1 MSTTSER
8 PVDRGRDDAD
18 AFLPGPPPEV
28 SLPDLGT
35 VGMLRWAWRQLT
47 SMRTALL
54 LLLLL
59 AVAAVPGSVFPQR
72 RINPAQVQ
80 QYLADHP
87 GYGGWLDRLGFFD
100 VYSAVWFSAIYLLLF
115 VSLVGCVLPR
125 SRAHLRV
132 LRAPPPRTPR
142 RLDRLPGHARVTVL
156 GAPDAVL
163 DDLAAALRRRRYRV
177 ARHDADS
184 VSAERGYLAET
195 GNLAFHLAL
204 LALLVAVAAGSQLG
218 YSGQVLVV
226 EGQSFSNAVPYY
238 DSFTPGSRVD
248 TGSLTPFSFTLAR
261 MRVRFDAQDGGSQF
275 GAPRLFDAE
284 LAVRDA
290 PGQPAHS
297 VTISPNNPLDVDGVR
312 AFLVGNGYAPHL
324 TVRGGDGKISFSGAV
339 PFLPTEANYK
349 SLGVVKVPYA
359 KPRQIGITGFLLP
372 TFGGFDPQQGPVSVF
387 PDAVDPR
394 LALGVFV
401 SRPWQDA
408 MSTGGVPTSV
418 YALDV
423 SRLTPL
429 KSADGQQLRLLMT
442 PGQTVTLPDGAGQ
455 VTFDGL
461 RRYAALDVRYDPS
474 KLWVLGAALIALAG
488 VTASLFVH
496 RRRLWVRVSSGD
508 EGRTVVEAAGLARG
522 EDSGLAEEVRSV
534 LRTVEAGP
542 DAEPETPHAEQQ
554 QAAQDARQ
562 VQRVEQE

>member
-8 PVDRGRDDAD
+8 PTSGVENDAD
-18 AFLPGPPPEV
+18 DVRPGPSPEV
-28 SLPDLGT
+28 RLPPLGT
-35 VGMLRWAWRQLT
+35 IGMLRWAWRQLT

-87 GYGGWLDRLGFFD
+87 AYAGWLDRLGFFD
-100 VYSAVWFSAIYLLLF
+100 VYSSVWFSAIYLLLF

-125 SRAHLRV
+125 TLAHLRA
-132 LRAPPPRTPR
+132 LRTPPPRTPR
-142 RLDRLPGHARVTVL
+142 RLDRLPGHGRVTVA

-163 DDLAAALRRRRYRV
+163 DELAGELGRRRYRI
-177 ARHDADS
+177 ARHDGVS

-204 LALLVAVAAGSQLG
+204 LALLVSVAAGSLFG

-238 DSFTPGSRVD
+238 DSFTPGSWVD
-248 TGSLTPFSFTLAR
+248 TGSLAPFSFALDR
-261 MRVRFDAQDGGSQF
+261 MHVRFDAQDGGSQF
-275 GAPRLFDAE
+275 GAPREFEADLT
-284 LAVRDA
+284 VRDA
-290 PGQPAHS
+290 PGGPPHAAT
-297 VTISPNNPLDVDGVR
+297 VSPNHPLDVGGVR
-312 AFLVGNGYAPHL
+312 AFLVGNGYAPQL
-324 TVRGGDGKISFSGAV
+324 TVRGGDGKVAFSGAV
-339 PFLPTEANYK
+339 PFLPSGGNYK

-359 KPRQIGITGFLLP
+359 QPRQIGITGFLLP
-372 TFGGFDPQQGPVSVF
+372 TFGGFDPQQGPVSIF
-387 PDAVDPR
+387 PDAVAPR

-401 SRPWQDA
+401 SRPGEDA
-408 MSTGGVPTSV
+408 MTTNGVPTSV

-429 KSADGQQLRLLMT
+429 RAPNGDQLRLLMQ
-442 PGQTVTLPDGAGQ
+442 PGQTVTLPAGAGK

-474 KLWVLGAALIALAG
+474 KLWVLGAALVALAG
-488 VTASLFVH
+488 VTVSLFVR
-496 RRRLWVRVSSGD
+496 RRRLWIRVSPGGQ
-508 EGRTVVEAAGLARG
+508 GRTVVEAAGLSRG
-522 EDSGLAEEVRSV
+522 EDAGLPGEVGSLLAS
-534 LRTVEAGP
+534 LRERAVAPGTTRP
-542 DAEPETPHAEQQ
+542 
-554 QAAQDARQ
+554 
-562 VQRVEQE
+562 